1 MKNHGFTTKLVHGHS
16 INDPYKS
23 ANIPIYQTST
33 FAFDNCDMG
42 AQCFSGE
49 ADGYMYTRLGNP
61 TIRALEKTIAELEN
75 GYDAI
80 ATGSGMAAVTTVYMA
95 LLGQGAHIVSTD
107 AVYGASRSVME
118 DHFSRFGV
126 ESTYVNTTSKENILK
141 AIKPNTKVLYIESPA
156 NPTMEISDLKMCAD
170 IAKEHNLIMVV
181 DNTFCSPYL
190 QKPLDLGADVVL
202 HSMTKYINGHADI
215 VGGIIITKNKE
226 IDSKIRPLMINM
238 GGCIDPH
245 QAYLVLRGLKTLS
258 LRMERS
264 QENAIKIAEYLE
276 SNPKVD
282 RVMYPGLK
290 SHPQYE
296 LAKRQMN
303 GPGAMISFEMKGG
316 IEAGKRLL
324 DNLKVAILAVS
335 LGGVETLV
343 EHPAS
348 MTHTKVRKEE
358 RLKAGITDGL
368 VRLSVG
374 IEDVNDLLDDL
385 KQAFEKV

>member
-1 MKNHGFTTKLVHGHS
+1 
-16 INDPYKS
+16 
-23 ANIPIYQTST
+23 
-33 FAFDNCDMG
+33 
-42 AQCFSGE
+42 
-49 ADGYMYTRLGNP
+49 
-61 TIRALEKTIAELEN
+61 
-75 GYDAI
+75 
-80 ATGSGMAAVTTVYMA
+80 
-95 LLGQGAHIVSTD
+95 
-107 AVYGASRSVME
+107 
-118 DHFSRFGV
+118 
-126 ESTYVNTTSKENILK
+126 
-141 AIKPNTKVLYIESPA
+141 
-156 NPTMEISDLKMCAD
+156 
-170 IAKEHNLIMVV
+170 
-181 DNTFCSPYL
+181 
-190 QKPLDLGADVVL
+190 
-202 HSMTKYINGHADI
+202 MTKYINGHADI

-226 IDSKIRPLMINM
+226 IDSKIRPLMFNM